1 MDKLKKVLKEVGE
14 DLKQDL
20 SNVQIIEANA
30 DNKQSLINMTK
41 QCKVLVTV
49 VGPYQGKQW
58 ILFVC

>member
-20 SNVQIIEANA
+20 TNVPIIQANA
-30 DNKQSLINMTK
+30 DDKESLVNMTK

-49 VGPYQGKQW
+49 VGPYQGKS
-58 ILFVC
+58 FRRFY

>member
-20 SNVQIIEANA
+20 TNVQIIQANA
-30 DNKQSLINMTK
+30 DDKESLVNMTK

-49 VGPYQGKQW
+49 VGPYQGKREM
-58 ILFVC
+58 F